1 MSPPPDCPATA
12 LDWSV
17 AVFARNVAT
26 TLKPCLDSIAENCV
40 GHPAAVHVL
49 VNGSTDATEA
59 RAREFAS
66 VHAETRVH
74 VLALGDKANAW
85 NLYTHRFAEPAT
97 VHFYVDG
104 DGLVSPGAF
113 AQLANTLAEDRRR
126 RAVGALPG
134 TGRDRVGVSY
144 RMQACG
150 RVSGNLYALGG
161 GFVADL
167 RARHLQMPVGLVGE
181 DFLVSC
187 LAKDTPSIAGLC
199 TPSPRLVIHPR
210 ATFVFRSLSPWRA
223 SDWWTYG
230 RRLVR
235 YQLRGYQFVLLFDQ
249 LGPDG
254 FEAMPTHV
262 DDLYRKA
269 RWLPRYTWRGW
280 LTPFDALAVRQIR
293 RGAHPR
299 GPSEGT

>member
-187 LAKDTPSIAGLC
+187 LAKDTPSIARTWPVTRCSAPPRSGKCFCRLR
-199 TPSPRLVIHPR
+199 TSSSGWAGPPTSRGSWKAAGERLVWLMRI
-210 ATFVFRSLSPWRA
+210 RSGHPWRRA
-223 SDWWTYG
+223 A
-230 RRLVR
+230 RR
-235 YQLRGYQFVLLFDQ
+235 
-249 LGPDG
+249 
-254 FEAMPTHV
+254 
-262 DDLYRKA
+262 
-269 RWLPRYTWRGW
+269 
-280 LTPFDALAVRQIR
+280 
-293 RGAHPR
+293 
-299 GPSEGT
+299 